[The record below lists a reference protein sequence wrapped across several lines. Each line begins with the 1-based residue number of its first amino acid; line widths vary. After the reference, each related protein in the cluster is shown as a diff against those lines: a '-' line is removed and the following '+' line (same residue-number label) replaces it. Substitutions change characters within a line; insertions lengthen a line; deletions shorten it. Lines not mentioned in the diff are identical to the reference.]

1 MDKIMNFDE
10 VKLPVNKTPKF
21 VGKKFYDKYFCKLVL
36 RIDESK
42 LKKTKFEGASG
53 NAWGSYS
60 SSWSRYRSYDNRSAL
75 LGSLVKDVKKILTNS
90 DHRLRA
96 EGKHIS
102 IFTNDVTDLNALM
115 DKLSPHFDQIEM
127 PINSNHSTV
136 LDRHRAVVVRTS
148 LFDKKYK
155 FKIYMKPYFELRE
168 NRYNDVKLFLEN
180 IADHGLN
187 GTLYSFFNTNR
198 RTRSLGWTA
207 AVYLNDPSDLMMFQL
222 RFNNDIQKIEEA
234 VLISSL

>member
-21 VGKKFYDKYFCKLVL
+21 VGKKFYDRYFCKLVL

-42 LKKTKFEGASG
+42 LKKAKFEGSSN

-60 SSWSRYRSYDNRSAL
+60 SSWSRYRSFDNRSTL
-75 LGSLVKDVKKILTNS
+75 LGSLVKDIKKILTN
-90 DHRLRA
+90 DDYRLRA

-102 IFTNDVTDLNALM
+102 VFTNDVTDLNALM
-115 DKLSPHFDQIEM
+115 DKLPLHFNQIEM

-155 FKIYMKPYFELRE
+155 FKIYMKPHFELRE
-168 NRYNDVKLFLEN
+168 NRYNDVKLFLET
-180 IADHGLN
+180 ITDYGLN
-187 GTLYSFFNTNR
+187 GTMHSFFNTNI

-207 AVYLNDPSDLMMFQL
+207 AVYLNDPGDLMMFQL